1 MVIVRDDGLQVVHKT
16 KRKMRQQVDIPLLSI
31 WQKSDVPSACDENV
45 KFVEKDIEMAN
56 AHTSA
61 YAVLVAPITSTG
73 VLIYAIVVKDDH
85 TCLAIALKTLQDE
98 CVRFA
103 MDETIVRPY
112 ARTSAYAELVTSIT
126 STGVLTYV
134 IAVKDDHTCQT
145 IALKTAQDERVKFA
159 IDETTVR
166 PCARTN
172 AIATLGIFI
181 TSITVRTYVV
191 VVKDRHI

>member
-1 MVIVRDDGLQVVHKT
+1 M
-16 KRKMRQQVDIPLLSI
+16 
-31 WQKSDVPSACDENV
+31 

-73 VLIYAIVVKDDH
+73 VLTYATVVKDNH
-85 TCLAIALKTLQDE
+85 TCPAIALSTGVNFATDE
-98 CVRFA
+98 ATAVRLC
-103 MDETIVRPY
+103 
-112 ARTSAYAELVTSIT
+112 ARRSAYAELVTSIT

-134 IAVKDDHTCQT
+134 VAVKDDHTCQT

-191 VVKDRHI
+191 VEKDRHI

>member
-1 MVIVRDDGLQVVHKT
+1 MGF
-16 KRKMRQQVDIPLLSI
+16 
-31 WQKSDVPSACDENV
+31 A
-45 KFVEKDIEMAN
+45 EKHTNKPDAR
-56 AHTSA
+56 TSA

-73 VLIYAIVVKDDH
+73 VLTYAIVVKDDH
-85 TCLAIALKTLQDE
+85 TCPAIALSTG
-98 CVRFA
+98 VNFA
-103 MDETIVRPY
+103 TDETTVLPC
-112 ARTSAYAELVTSIT
+112 ARRSAYAELVTSIT

-145 IALKTAQDERVKFA
+145 IALKTVQDERVKFA
-159 IDETTVR
+159 MDETTVR

-172 AIATLGIFI
+172 AIATLGTFI

>member
-1 MVIVRDDGLQVVHKT
+1 M
-16 KRKMRQQVDIPLLSI
+16 
-31 WQKSDVPSACDENV
+31 

-73 VLIYAIVVKDDH
+73 VLTYATVVKDDH
-85 TCLAIALKTLQDE
+85 TCPTIALKTAQDE
-98 CVRFA
+98 RVMFA
-103 MDETIVRPY
+103 MDKTIVRPC
-112 ARTSAYAELVTSIT
+112 AHRSAYAELVTSIT

>member
-1 MVIVRDDGLQVVHKT
+1 MGF
-16 KRKMRQQVDIPLLSI
+16 
-31 WQKSDVPSACDENV
+31 A
-45 KFVEKDIEMAN
+45 EKHTAKPDAR
-56 AHTSA
+56 TSA

-145 IALKTAQDERVKFA
+145 IALKTAQDECVKFA

>member
-1 MVIVRDDGLQVVHKT
+1 MGF
-16 KRKMRQQVDIPLLSI
+16 
-31 WQKSDVPSACDENV
+31 A
-45 KFVEKDIEMAN
+45 EKHTAKPN
-56 AHTSA
+56 ARISA

-73 VLIYAIVVKDDH
+73 VLTYVIAVKDDH
-85 TCLAIALKTLQDE
+85 TCQAIALKTGVNFATDE
-98 CVRFA
+98 ATTVRLC
-103 MDETIVRPY
+103 
-112 ARTSAYAELVTSIT
+112 ARRSAYAELVTSIT

-145 IALKTAQDERVKFA
+145 IALKTGVNFA
-159 IDETTVR
+159 TDETTVP

>member
-1 MVIVRDDGLQVVHKT
+1 MGF
-16 KRKMRQQVDIPLLSI
+16 
-31 WQKSDVPSACDENV
+31 A
-45 KFVEKDIEMAN
+45 EKHTIKPN
-56 AHTSA
+56 ARTSA

-73 VLIYAIVVKDDH
+73 VLTYAIVVKDDH
-85 TCLAIALKTLQDE
+85 TCPA
-98 CVRFA
+98 
-103 MDETIVRPY
+103 
-112 ARTSAYAELVTSIT
+112 
-126 STGVLTYV
+126 
-134 IAVKDDHTCQT
+134 